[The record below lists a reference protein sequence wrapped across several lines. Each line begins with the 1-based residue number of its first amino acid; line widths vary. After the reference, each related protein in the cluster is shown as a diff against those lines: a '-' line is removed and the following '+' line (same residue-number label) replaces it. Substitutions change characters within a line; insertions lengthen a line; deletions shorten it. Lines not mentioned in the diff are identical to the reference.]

1 LGVLNTVFHAKNR
14 YAVSRNSP
22 KRVLF
27 GYGFF
32 HFWTRSKHNVSCVD
46 RQLGNPGY
54 TQLPFSPKGIHVRE
68 VHMRC
73 LGIIPAASVAALLF
87 SFAAARADN
96 PLETRGKIDSVTVY
110 RGEALV
116 TRLVDVPGPAGL
128 KELVVTDLPEQ
139 VLPGSIYAE
148 SAEGVEVR
156 SVSYRA
162 RPVEKDVREAVRK
175 LDDQLLA
182 IQDKL
187 TANQRH
193 SQLLA
198 EQREFLTKVEQFT
211 APTAITELS
220 KGVLN
225 AETLEKL
232 TQFQFTERARLTDDE
247 LKLGLEQ
254 RTLNAESQ
262 TLTNERSQLA
272 TTSSKQAREA
282 LVFVNLKGPAG
293 QMRVRYLVGSASW
306 APSYNIRS
314 AAGHDTV
321 TLEYLGSVQQ
331 MSGEDWTA
339 VAMTLSTATPSLAA
353 KAPPL
358 KELDIALAVPRGGG
372 GGGGAGD
379 LQRLVGGDYKA
390 AQQEFRQQQAA
401 IENSRNVNPNAPA
414 SGNPP
419 AQQMQQAG
427 QSQQAA
433 VTANDGVDAD
443 VTLNEAAGNLQLL
456 DLLNKENI
464 SRGTT
469 GKPSAGSTQEGL
481 AVTYTLPNRTSL
493 PSRSDEQLLQIS
505 SLPLKAEMYKIAT
518 PVLTSFVYNE
528 AQVSNNSQTVL
539 LAGPVSTYVD
549 GEFVGQGLVPS
560 VAVGEDFTVGLGI
573 DSSLRATRDLVE
585 KTETTQGGNR
595 VIQFNYRV
603 ALENFSTKP
612 AAIRVLDRLPIA
624 KENEIKVTL
633 LQPGRDLSKDPAYER
648 QDKKKGILRWDLDV
662 PAQALAAKAAAFEY
676 QFQLEYDKQLFVTG
690 MPARK

>member
-1 LGVLNTVFHAKNR
+1 
-14 YAVSRNSP
+14 
-22 KRVLF
+22 
-27 GYGFF
+27 
-32 HFWTRSKHNVSCVD
+32 
-46 RQLGNPGY
+46 
-54 TQLPFSPKGIHVRE
+54 
-68 VHMRC
+68 MRRF
-73 LGIIPAASVAALLF
+73 GIILTGFVVAILF
-87 SFAAARADN
+87 SLAVARADN
-96 PLETRGKIDSVTVY
+96 PLEARGKIDSVTVY

-128 KELVVTDLPEQ
+128 KELLVTDLPEQ

-156 SVSYRA
+156 SVSYRV

-193 SQLLA
+193 TQLLA
-198 EQREFLTKVEQFT
+198 EQREFLTKLEQFT

-232 TQFQFTERARLTDDE
+232 TQFQFTERARLADDE

-254 RTLNAESQ
+254 RALTADSQ
-262 TLTNERSQLA
+262 TLTNERGQLA

-293 QMRVRYLVGSASW
+293 QLRVRYLVGSASW

-321 TLEYLGSVQQ
+321 TLEYLGSVHQL
-331 MSGEDWTA
+331 SGEDWTG

-372 GGGGAGD
+372 GGGAGD

-390 AQQEFRQQQAA
+390 AQQEFRQQQAV
-401 IENSRNVNPNAPA
+401 IENSRNFNPNAPA
-414 SGNPP
+414 SGNLQ
-419 AQQMQQAG
+419 AQPMQQAG
-427 QSQQAA
+427 QSQQAMGN
-433 VTANDGVDAD
+433 ANDGVDAD

-456 DLLNKENI
+456 DLLNKENV

-469 GKPSAGSTQEGL
+469 GKPSGGSAQEGI

-595 VIQFNYRV
+595 VIQFTYRV
-603 ALENFSTKP
+603 ALENFSAKP
-612 AAIRVLDRLPIA
+612 AAVRVLDRLPIA

-633 LQPGRDLSKDPAYER
+633 LQPGKDLSKDPAYER